1 MVGFAVCF
9 LFLEILKETFTAG
22 IIKRKALFRKGLH
35 NVQRIQK
42 LSESKSS
49 ILTSPVVSINM
60 QDQRSNVLI
69 LLYTGSRGGGE
80 MLIVSTSVNLQ
91 NPAKRFYAML
101 EPKLMNSI

>member
-1 MVGFAVCF
+1 MRA
-9 LFLEILKETFTAG
+9 
-22 IIKRKALFRKGLH
+22 IITLQNH
-35 NVQRIQK
+35 
-42 LSESKSS
+42 SS
-49 ILTSPVVSINM
+49 FICAKPFMVVSINM
-60 QDQRSNVLI
+60 EDQRSNVLI